1 MSEYSENL
9 GCKPDIFSIFVNM
22 EITRE
27 ELILDVLKQVKPE
40 FQEFRTAE
48 LADFLNDY
56 PEYSQKVILNLE
68 PHRAVKTLKFLD
80 VKLQKKL
87 IHTLPSNNVAT
98 LIQNMHFDDRT
109 ALLSELTSESVKKLV
124 LFLPHEDRIE
134 TLALLGYPEDSVG
147 RLMNPDYIEVKDHYR
162 VQEALDK
169 IRRLG
174 RHIEN
179 INFIY
184 IIDENE
190 KLIDDINLKELL
202 IAAPE
207 TKIHELMDRKYQAL
221 HVNDDQETAASEFRK
236 NNRAV
241 LPVTDDNGILLG
253 IVTIDDI
260 LRVESEE
267 ATEDIQKIGGTEAL
281 DEPYMNTS
289 FVELIK
295 KRAPWLIILFIG
307 EMLTASAMAF
317 FEDEIA
323 KAVVLVLFIPLI
335 ISSGGN
341 SGSQASTLIIRAMA
355 LGEIEFEDWWRVMRR
370 EILSGLVLGGIL
382 GIIGFLRIIIWN
394 SLSPVYG
401 EHYILV
407 GLTVGITLL
416 FIVLWGTLCGSMLP
430 ILLKKL
436 GADPATSSAPF
447 VATLVDVT
455 GLVIYFVVASLLLS
469 GTLL

>member
-1 MSEYSENL
+1 MENNT
-9 GCKPDIFSIFVNM
+9 DA
-22 EITRE
+22 
-27 ELILDVLKQVKPE
+27 LILDVLKHEKPY
-40 FQEFRTAE
+40 FTDFRTTE
-48 LADFLNDY
+48 LVDFLNDY
-56 PEYSQKVILNLE
+56 PEYSNKIIENLE

-80 VKLQKKL
+80 LKHQKKL
-87 IHTLPSNNVAT
+87 IQTLPSNKVAE

-147 RLMNPDYIEVKDHYR
+147 RLMNPDYIEVKDYFT
-162 VQEALDK
+162 VQDALNK
-169 IRRLG
+169 IRKLG
-174 RHIEN
+174 RNIEN

-184 IIDENE
+184 IIDNNE

-202 IAAPE
+202 ITSPE
-207 TKIHELMDRKYQAL
+207 TKLSDLMDKKYIAL
-221 HVNDDQETAASEFRK
+221 NVTDDQETATTIFKK

-241 LPVTDDNGILLG
+241 LPVTDNEGILLG

-281 DEPYMNTS
+281 DEPYMNTP
-289 FVELIK
+289 FLELIK

-307 EMLTASAMAF
+307 EMLTATAMAF

-323 KAVVLVLFIPLI
+323 RAVVLVLFIPLI

-355 LGEIEFEDWWRVMRR
+355 LGEINFEDWWQVMKR
-370 EILSGLVLGGIL
+370 EILSGLVLGSML
-382 GIIGFLRIIIWN
+382 GTIGFLRIIIWTAI
-394 SLSPVYG
+394 SPVYG

-407 GLTVGITLL
+407 GFTVGLTLL
-416 FIVLWGTLCGSMLP
+416 GIVLWGTLCGSMLP
-430 ILLKKL
+430 IILKKL
-436 GADPATSSAPF
+436 GFDPATSSAPF

-455 GLVIYFVVASLLLS
+455 GLVIYFAVASLLLS

>member
-1 MSEYSENL
+1 
-9 GCKPDIFSIFVNM
+9 M
-22 EITRE
+22 EITKE
-27 ELILDVLKQVKPE
+27 ELILDVLKHEQP
-40 FQEFRTAE
+40 FFSDFRTTE
-48 LADFLNDY
+48 LAEFLNDY
-56 PEYSQKVILNLE
+56 PEYGQKVIVNLE

-80 VKLQKKL
+80 LKLQKKL
-87 IHTLPSNNVAT
+87 IHTLPSNKVAE

-124 LFLPHEDRIE
+124 LFLPHDDRIE

-147 RLMNPDYIEVKDHYR
+147 RLMNPDYIEVKSHFT
-162 VQEALDK
+162 VQDALNK
-169 IRRLG
+169 IRKLG
-174 RHIEN
+174 RTIEN

-184 IIDENE
+184 IIDDTE

-202 IAAPE
+202 IALPE
-207 TKIHELMDRKYQAL
+207 TKISDLMDSKYIAL
-221 HVNDDQETAASEFRK
+221 HVTDDQETATSVFKR

-241 LPVTDDNGILLG
+241 LPVTDNEGILLG

-289 FVELIK
+289 FFELIK
-295 KRAPWLIILFIG
+295 KRAPWLIILFLG
-307 EMLTASAMAF
+307 EMLTATAMAF

-355 LGEIEFEDWWRVMRR
+355 LDEISFEDWWRVMKR

-394 SLSPVYG
+394 SISPIYG

-436 GADPATSSAPF
+436 GFDPATSSAPF

-455 GLVIYFVVASLLLS
+455 GLVIYFAVASLLLS

>member
-1 MSEYSENL
+1 
-9 GCKPDIFSIFVNM
+9 M
-22 EITRE
+22 EVSKE
-27 ELILDVLKQVKPE
+27 ELIIDELKMENPV
-40 FQEFRTAE
+40 FTDFRTSE
-48 LADFLNDY
+48 LADFLNDS
-56 PEYSQKVILNLE
+56 PEYSNKIIMALE
-68 PHRAVKTLKFLD
+68 PHRAVKTMKFLD
-80 VKLQKKL
+80 IKLQKKL

-134 TLALLGYPEDSVG
+134 TLALLGYQEDSVG
-147 RLMNPDYIEVKDHYR
+147 RLMNPDYIEVKSHYT
-162 VQEALDK
+162 VQDALNK

-174 RHIEN
+174 RTIEN

-202 IAAPE
+202 ITSPD
-207 TKIHELMDRKYQAL
+207 TKISALMDTKYLAL
-221 HVNDDQETAASEFRK
+221 HVNDDQETAASVFRK

-241 LPVTDDNGILLG
+241 LPVTDDNGVLLG

-281 DEPYMNTS
+281 DEPYMNTP
-289 FVELIK
+289 FFDLIK
-295 KRAPWLIILFIG
+295 KRAPWLVILFIG

-323 KAVVLVLFIPLI
+323 KAIVLVLFIPLI

-355 LGEIEFEDWWRVMRR
+355 LGEITFEDWWRVMRR
-370 EILSGLVLGGIL
+370 EIMSGIVLGSIL
-382 GIIGFLRIIIWN
+382 GFIGFLRIIIWN
-394 SLSPVYG
+394 AVNPSYG

-407 GLTVGITLL
+407 GITVGVTLI
-416 FIVLWGTLCGSMLP
+416 FIVLWGTLCGAMLP
-430 ILLKKL
+430 IVIKKL
-436 GADPATSSAPF
+436 GFDPATSSAPF

-455 GLVIYFVVASLLLS
+455 GLVIYFIVASLLLS
-469 GTLL
+469 GSLL

>member
-1 MSEYSENL
+1 
-9 GCKPDIFSIFVNM
+9 M
-22 EITRE
+22 EITKE
-27 ELILDVLKQVKPE
+27 ELIIDVLKHEVPQ
-40 FQEFRTAE
+40 FNDFRTSE

-56 PEYSQKVILNLE
+56 PEYGQKVILNLE

-80 VKLQKKL
+80 LKLQKKL
-87 IHTLPSNNVAT
+87 IHTLPSNKVAE

-124 LFLPHEDRIE
+124 LFLPHADRIE

-147 RLMNPDYIEVKDHYR
+147 RLMNPDYIEVKSHFT
-162 VQEALDK
+162 VQDALNK
-169 IRRLG
+169 IRKLG
-174 RHIEN
+174 RNIEN

-207 TKIHELMDRKYQAL
+207 TKLSDIMDQKYLAL
-221 HVNDDQETAASEFRK
+221 HVNDDQEHATQVFRK

-241 LPVTDDNGILLG
+241 LPVIDDGGILLG

-289 FVELIK
+289 FFELIK
-295 KRAPWLIILFIG
+295 KRAPWLVILFLG
-307 EMLTASAMAF
+307 EMFTASAMAF

-341 SGSQASTLIIRAMA
+341 SGSQASTLIIRAMS
-355 LGEIEFEDWWRVMRR
+355 LGEITFEDWWRVMRR
-370 EILSGLVLGGIL
+370 EILSGLVLGSIL
-382 GIIGFLRIIIWN
+382 GSIGFLRIIIWN
-394 SLSPVYG
+394 SINPIYG
-401 EHYILV
+401 EHFILI
-407 GLTVGITLL
+407 GLTVAITLL

-430 ILLKKL
+430 ILLKKM
-436 GADPATSSAPF
+436 GFDPATSSAPF

-455 GLVIYFVVASLLLS
+455 GLVIYFAVASLILS

>member
-1 MSEYSENL
+1 
-9 GCKPDIFSIFVNM
+9 
-22 EITRE
+22 
-27 ELILDVLKQVKPE
+27 
-40 FQEFRTAE
+40 FRTTE

-56 PEYSQKVILNLE
+56 PEYGQKVIENLE

-80 VKLQKKL
+80 LKLQKKL
-87 IHTLPSNNVAT
+87 IHTLPSNKVAE

-124 LFLPHEDRIE
+124 LFLPHEDRLE

-147 RLMNPDYIEVKDHYR
+147 RLMNPDYIEVKDNFT
-162 VQEALDK
+162 VQDALNK
-169 IRRLG
+169 IRKLG
-174 RHIEN
+174 RTIEN

-184 IIDENE
+184 IIDDNE

-207 TKIHELMDRKYQAL
+207 TRLSELSDKKYIAL
-221 HVNDDQETAASEFRK
+221 HVTDDQENATSVFRK

-241 LPVTDDNGILLG
+241 LPVVDTDGILLG
-253 IVTIDDI
+253 IVTIDDM
-260 LRVESEE
+260 LRVQSEE
-267 ATEDIQKIGGTEAL
+267 DTEDIQKMGGTEAL
-281 DEPYMNTS
+281 DEPYMNTA
-289 FVELIK
+289 FFDLIK

-323 KAVVLVLFIPLI
+323 KAVILVLFIPLI

-355 LGEIEFEDWWRVMRR
+355 LGEINFEDWWRVMKR
-370 EILSGLVLGGIL
+370 EILSGLVLGSML
-382 GIIGFLRIIIWN
+382 GIIGFLRIVIW
-394 SLSPVYG
+394 SSISPVYG

-430 ILLKKL
+430 IMLKKM
-436 GADPATSSAPF
+436 GFDPATSSAPF

-455 GLVIYFVVASLLLS
+455 GLVIYFFVASLLLS

>member
-1 MSEYSENL
+1 
-9 GCKPDIFSIFVNM
+9 M
-22 EITRE
+22 EITKE
-27 ELILDVLKQVKPE
+27 ELILDVLKHEKPY
-40 FQEFRTAE
+40 FTDFRTSE
-48 LADFLNDY
+48 LAEFLNDY
-56 PEYSQKVILNLE
+56 PEYGQKVIINLE

-80 VKLQKKL
+80 LKLQKKL
-87 IHTLPSNNVAT
+87 IHTLPSNKVAE

-124 LFLPHEDRIE
+124 LFLPHDDRIE

-147 RLMNPDYIEVKDHYR
+147 RLMNPDYIEVKDNMS
-162 VQEALDK
+162 VQDALNK
-169 IRRLG
+169 IRKLG
-174 RHIEN
+174 RTIEN

-184 IIDENE
+184 IIDDTE

-202 IAAPE
+202 IASPE
-207 TKIHELMDRKYQAL
+207 TKISDLMDRKYIAL
-221 HVNDDQETAASEFRK
+221 NVIDDQESASSLFRK

-241 LPVTDDNGILLG
+241 LPVIDNEGILLG

-260 LRVESEE
+260 LRIQSEE
-267 ATEDIQKIGGTEAL
+267 DTEDIQKIGGTEAL
-281 DEPYMNTS
+281 DEPYMNTA
-289 FVELIK
+289 FFQLIK
-295 KRAPWLIILFIG
+295 KRAPWLVILFIG
-307 EMLTASAMAF
+307 EMLTATAMAF

-355 LGEIEFEDWWRVMRR
+355 LGEIHFEDWWRVMKR
-370 EILSGLVLGGIL
+370 EILSGLVLGSML
-382 GIIGFLRIIIWN
+382 GIIGFLRIVIWN
-394 SLSPVYG
+394 SITPIYG
-401 EHYILV
+401 EHYVLV
-407 GLTVGITLL
+407 GLTVGLTLL

-436 GADPATSSAPF
+436 GFDPATSSAPF

-455 GLVIYFVVASLLLS
+455 GLVIYFLVASLLLS

>member
-1 MSEYSENL
+1 
-9 GCKPDIFSIFVNM
+9 M
-22 EITRE
+22 EIAKE
-27 ELILDVLKQVKPE
+27 ELILDVLKHEVPQ
-40 FQEFRTAE
+40 FNDFRTSE

-56 PEYSQKVILNLE
+56 PEYGQKVILNLE
-68 PHRAVKTLKFLD
+68 PHRSVKTLKFLD
-80 VKLQKKL
+80 LKLQKKL
-87 IHTLPSNNVAT
+87 IHTLPSNKVAE

-124 LFLPHEDRIE
+124 LFLPHADRIE

-147 RLMNPDYIEVKDHYR
+147 RLMNPDYIEVKSHFT
-162 VQEALDK
+162 VQDALNK
-169 IRRLG
+169 IRKLG
-174 RHIEN
+174 RNIEN

-207 TKIHELMDRKYQAL
+207 TKLSDIMDRKYLAL
-221 HVNDDQETAASEFRK
+221 HVNDDQEEATFVFRK

-241 LPVTDDNGILLG
+241 LPVIDDGGVLLG

-289 FVELIK
+289 FFELIK

-323 KAVVLVLFIPLI
+323 RAVVLVLFIPLI

-355 LGEIEFEDWWRVMRR
+355 LGEISFEDWWRVMRR
-370 EILSGLVLGGIL
+370 EILSGLVLGSIL
-382 GIIGFLRIIIWN
+382 GSIGFLRIIIWN
-394 SLSPVYG
+394 SISPIYG
-401 EHYILV
+401 EHYILI
-407 GLTVGITLL
+407 GLTVAITLL

-430 ILLKKL
+430 ILLKKM
-436 GADPATSSAPF
+436 GFDPATSSAPF

-455 GLVIYFVVASLLLS
+455 GLVIYFAVASLLLS

>member
-1 MSEYSENL
+1 
-9 GCKPDIFSIFVNM
+9 M
-22 EITRE
+22 EITKE
-27 ELILDVLKQVKPE
+27 ELILDVLKHEKPY
-40 FQEFRTAE
+40 FTDFRTSE
-48 LADFLNDY
+48 LAEFLNDY
-56 PEYSQKVILNLE
+56 PEYGQKVIINLE

-80 VKLQKKL
+80 LKLQKKL
-87 IHTLPSNNVAT
+87 IHTLPSNKVAE

-124 LFLPHEDRIE
+124 LFLPHDDRIE

-147 RLMNPDYIEVKDHYR
+147 RLMNPDYIEVKDNMS
-162 VQEALDK
+162 VQDALNK
-169 IRRLG
+169 IRKLG
-174 RHIEN
+174 RTIEN

-184 IIDENE
+184 IIDDTE

-202 IAAPE
+202 IASPE
-207 TKIHELMDRKYQAL
+207 TKISDLMDRKYIAL
-221 HVNDDQETAASEFRK
+221 NVIDDQESASSLFRK

-241 LPVTDDNGILLG
+241 LPVIDNEGILLG

-260 LRVESEE
+260 LRIQSEE
-267 ATEDIQKIGGTEAL
+267 DTEDIQKIGGTEAL
-281 DEPYMNTS
+281 DEPYMNTP
-289 FVELIK
+289 FFQLIK
-295 KRAPWLIILFIG
+295 KRAPWLVILFIG
-307 EMLTASAMAF
+307 EMLTATAMAF

-355 LGEIEFEDWWRVMRR
+355 LGEIHFEDWWRVMKR
-370 EILSGLVLGGIL
+370 EILSGLVLGSML
-382 GIIGFLRIIIWN
+382 GIIGFLRIVIWN
-394 SLSPVYG
+394 SITPIYG
-401 EHYILV
+401 EHYVLV
-407 GLTVGITLL
+407 GLTVGLTLL

-436 GADPATSSAPF
+436 GFDPATSSAPF

-455 GLVIYFVVASLLLS
+455 GLVIYFAVASILLS

>member
-1 MSEYSENL
+1 
-9 GCKPDIFSIFVNM
+9 M
-22 EITRE
+22 EITKE
-27 ELILDVLKQVKPE
+27 ELILDVLKHEKPY
-40 FQEFRTAE
+40 FTDFRTSE
-48 LADFLNDY
+48 LAEFLNDY
-56 PEYSQKVILNLE
+56 PEYGQKVIINLE

-80 VKLQKKL
+80 LKLQKKL
-87 IHTLPSNNVAT
+87 IHTLPSNKVAE

-124 LFLPHEDRIE
+124 LFLPHDDRIE

-147 RLMNPDYIEVKDHYR
+147 RLMNPDYIEVKDNMS
-162 VQEALDK
+162 VQDALNK
-169 IRRLG
+169 IRKLG
-174 RHIEN
+174 RTIEN

-184 IIDENE
+184 IIDDTE

-202 IAAPE
+202 IASPE
-207 TKIHELMDRKYQAL
+207 TKISDLMDRKYIAL
-221 HVNDDQETAASEFRK
+221 NVIDDQESASSLFRK

-241 LPVTDDNGILLG
+241 LPVIDNEGILLG

-260 LRVESEE
+260 LRIQSEE
-267 ATEDIQKIGGTEAL
+267 DTEDIQKIGGTEAL
-281 DEPYMNTS
+281 DEPYMNTP
-289 FVELIK
+289 FFQLIK
-295 KRAPWLIILFIG
+295 KRAPWLVILFIG
-307 EMLTASAMAF
+307 EMLTATAMAF

-355 LGEIEFEDWWRVMRR
+355 LGEIHFEDWWRVMKR
-370 EILSGLVLGGIL
+370 EILSGLVLGSML
-382 GIIGFLRIIIWN
+382 GIIGFLRIVIWN
-394 SLSPVYG
+394 SITPIYG
-401 EHYILV
+401 EHYVLV
-407 GLTVGITLL
+407 GLTVGLTLL

-436 GADPATSSAPF
+436 GFDPATSSAPF

-455 GLVIYFVVASLLLS
+455 GLVIYFLVASLLLS

>member
-1 MSEYSENL
+1 
-9 GCKPDIFSIFVNM
+9 M
-22 EITRE
+22 EITKE
-27 ELILDVLKQVKPE
+27 ELILDVLKHEKPY
-40 FQEFRTAE
+40 FTDFRTSE
-48 LADFLNDY
+48 LAEFLNDY
-56 PEYSQKVILNLE
+56 PEYGQKVIINLE

-80 VKLQKKL
+80 LKLQKKL
-87 IHTLPSNNVAT
+87 IHTLPSNKVAE

-124 LFLPHEDRIE
+124 LFLPHDDRIE

-147 RLMNPDYIEVKDHYR
+147 RLINPYYIEVKDNMS
-162 VQEALDK
+162 VQDALNK
-169 IRRLG
+169 IRKLG
-174 RHIEN
+174 RTIEN

-184 IIDENE
+184 IIDDHE

-202 IAAPE
+202 IASPE
-207 TKIHELMDRKYQAL
+207 TKISDLMDRKYIAL
-221 HVNDDQETAASEFRK
+221 NVIDDQESASSLFRK

-241 LPVTDDNGILLG
+241 LPVIDNEGILLG

-260 LRVESEE
+260 LRIQSEE
-267 ATEDIQKIGGTEAL
+267 DTEDIQKIGGTEAL
-281 DEPYMNTS
+281 DEPYMNTP
-289 FVELIK
+289 FFQLIK
-295 KRAPWLIILFIG
+295 KRAPWLVILFIG
-307 EMLTASAMAF
+307 EMLTATAMAF

-355 LGEIEFEDWWRVMRR
+355 LGEIHFEDWWRVMKR
-370 EILSGLVLGGIL
+370 EILSGLVLGSML
-382 GIIGFLRIIIWN
+382 GIIGFLRIVIWN
-394 SLSPVYG
+394 SITPIYG
-401 EHYILV
+401 EHYVLV
-407 GLTVGITLL
+407 GLTVGLTLL

-436 GADPATSSAPF
+436 GFDPATSSAPF

-455 GLVIYFVVASLLLS
+455 GLVIYFLVASLLLS

>member
-1 MSEYSENL
+1 
-9 GCKPDIFSIFVNM
+9 M
-22 EITRE
+22 EISKE
-27 ELILDVLKQVKPE
+27 ELILDVLKHEKPY
-40 FQEFRTAE
+40 FSDFRTTE

-56 PEYSQKVILNLE
+56 PEYSQKVIENLE

-80 VKLQKKL
+80 LKLQKKL
-87 IHTLPSNNVAT
+87 IHTLPSNKVAE

-124 LFLPHEDRIE
+124 LFLPHEDRLE

-147 RLMNPDYIEVKDHYR
+147 RLMNPDYIEVKDHFT
-162 VQEALDK
+162 VQDALNK
-169 IRRLG
+169 IRKLG
-174 RHIEN
+174 RTIEN

-184 IIDENE
+184 IIDDHE

-202 IAAPE
+202 IAAPD
-207 TKIHELMDRKYQAL
+207 TRLSELSDKKYIAL
-221 HVNDDQETAASEFRK
+221 HVTDDQENATSVFRK

-241 LPVTDDNGILLG
+241 LPVVDNEGILLG
-253 IVTIDDI
+253 IVTIDDM
-260 LRVESEE
+260 LRVQSEE
-267 ATEDIQKIGGTEAL
+267 DTEDIQKMGGTEAL
-281 DEPYMNTS
+281 DEPYMNTA
-289 FVELIK
+289 FFELIK
-295 KRAPWLIILFIG
+295 KRAPWLVILFIG

-323 KAVVLVLFIPLI
+323 KAVILVLFIPLI

-355 LGEIEFEDWWRVMRR
+355 LGEITFEDWWRVMKR
-370 EILSGLVLGGIL
+370 EILSGLVLGSIL
-382 GIIGFLRIIIWN
+382 GIIGFLRIIIW
-394 SLSPVYG
+394 SSISPIYG

-430 ILLKKL
+430 IILKKL
-436 GADPATSSAPF
+436 GFDPATSSAPF

-455 GLVIYFVVASLLLS
+455 GLVIYFVVASLLLR

>member
-1 MSEYSENL
+1 
-9 GCKPDIFSIFVNM
+9 M
-22 EITRE
+22 ETLNKE
-27 ELILDVLKQVKPE
+27 ELILEAFADEKNDFSDFSTSE
-40 FQEFRTAE
+40 MAE
-48 LADFLNDY
+48 FLNDN
-56 PEYSQKVILNLE
+56 PTLSEQFILRLP

-80 VKLQKKL
+80 LKLQKKL
-87 IHTLPSNNVAT
+87 IHTLPSTKVAE

-124 LFLPHEDRIE
+124 LFLPHDDRIE

-147 RLMNPDYIEVKDHYR
+147 RLMNPDYIEVKRNYK
-162 VQEALDK
+162 VQDALNK
-169 IRRLG
+169 IQKLG
-174 RHIEN
+174 RTIEN

-184 IIDENE
+184 VVDETE

-202 IAAPE
+202 IVSPD
-207 TKIHELMDRKYQAL
+207 TNISDLMDTKYLAL
-221 HVNDDQETAASEFRK
+221 HVNDDQETAAAVFRK
-236 NNRAV
+236 SNRAV

-267 ATEDIQKIGGTEAL
+267 ATEDIQKIGGLEAL

-289 FVELIK
+289 FFELIK
-295 KRAPWLIILFIG
+295 KRAPWLIVLFIG
-307 EMLTASAMAF
+307 EMITASAMAF

-355 LGEIEFEDWWRVMRR
+355 LDEISFEDWWRVMKR

-382 GIIGFLRIIIWN
+382 GSIGFLRIVVWN
-394 SLSPVYG
+394 SISPIYG
-401 EHYILV
+401 EHYILIAI
-407 GLTVGITLL
+407 TVGITLL

-430 ILLKKL
+430 IILNKL
-436 GADPATSSAPF
+436 GFDPATSSAPF

-455 GLVIYFVVASLLLS
+455 GLVIYFLVASVILN

>member
-1 MSEYSENL
+1 
-9 GCKPDIFSIFVNM
+9 M
-22 EITRE
+22 EITKE
-27 ELILDVLKQVKPE
+27 ELILDVLKHEQP
-40 FQEFRTAE
+40 FFSDFRTSE
-48 LADFLNDY
+48 LAEFLNDY
-56 PEYSQKVILNLE
+56 PEYGQKVIQSLE

-80 VKLQKKL
+80 LKLQKKL
-87 IHTLPSNNVAT
+87 IHTLPSNKVAE

-124 LFLPHEDRIE
+124 LFLPHDDRIE

-147 RLMNPDYIEVKDHYR
+147 RLMNPDYIEVKSHFT
-162 VQEALDK
+162 VQDALNK
-169 IRRLG
+169 IRKLG
-174 RHIEN
+174 RSIEN

-184 IIDENE
+184 IIDDTE

-202 IAAPE
+202 IALPE
-207 TKIHELMDRKYQAL
+207 TKISDLMDSKYIAL
-221 HVNDDQETAASEFRK
+221 HVTDDQETATSVFKK

-241 LPVTDDNGILLG
+241 LPVTDNNGILLG

-289 FVELIK
+289 FFELIK

-307 EMLTASAMAF
+307 EMLTATAMAF

-355 LGEIEFEDWWRVMRR
+355 LGEISFEDWWRVMKR

-382 GIIGFLRIIIWN
+382 GIIGFMRIAIWN
-394 SLSPVYG
+394 SISPIYG

-430 ILLKKL
+430 ILLKKA
-436 GADPATSSAPF
+436 GFDPATSSAPF

-455 GLVIYFVVASLLLS
+455 GLVIYFAVASILLS

>member
-1 MSEYSENL
+1 MENNSE
-9 GCKPDIFSIFVNM
+9 V
-22 EITRE
+22 
-27 ELILDVLKQVKPE
+27 LILDILKHEKPY
-40 FQEFRTAE
+40 FTDFNTSE
-48 LADFLNDY
+48 LAEFLNDF
-56 PEYSQKVILNLE
+56 PEYSNKVIENLE

-80 VKLQKKL
+80 LKIQKKL
-87 IHTLPSNNVAT
+87 IHTLPSKTVAI

-109 ALLSELTSESVKKLV
+109 ALLSELTSEVVKKLV

-147 RLMNPDYIEVKDHYR
+147 RLMNPDYIEVKDNLTI
-162 VQEALDK
+162 QEVLNK
-169 IRRLG
+169 IRELG
-174 RHIEN
+174 RTIEN

-184 IIDENE
+184 IIDDNE
-190 KLIDDINLKELL
+190 RLIDDINLKELL
-202 IAAPE
+202 IVPPE
-207 TKIHELMDRKYQAL
+207 TKLLDLMDKKYTAL
-221 HVNDDQETAASEFRK
+221 NVNDDQETATTVFKK

-241 LPVTDDNGILLG
+241 LPVIDSDGILLG

-267 ATEDIQKIGGTEAL
+267 ATEDIHKMGGTEAL
-281 DEPYMNTS
+281 DEPYMNTA
-289 FVELIK
+289 FFELIK

-307 EMLTASAMAF
+307 EMLTATAMAF

-355 LGEIEFEDWWRVMRR
+355 LGEITFEDWWRVMKR
-370 EILSGLVLGGIL
+370 EILSGLVLGTIL
-382 GIIGFLRIIIWN
+382 GLIGFSRVVLWTTI
-394 SLSPVYG
+394 SPIYG
-401 EHYILV
+401 EHYILI
-407 GLTVGITLL
+407 GLTVGFTLL
-416 FIVLWGTLCGSMLP
+416 GVVLWGTLCGSMLP
-430 ILLKKL
+430 IILKKI

-455 GLVIYFVVASLLLS
+455 GLIIYFAVASMLLS

>member
-1 MSEYSENL
+1 
-9 GCKPDIFSIFVNM
+9 M
-22 EITRE
+22 EITKE
-27 ELILDVLKQVKPE
+27 ELILDVLKHEKPY
-40 FQEFRTAE
+40 FTDFRTSE
-48 LADFLNDY
+48 LAEFLNDY
-56 PEYSQKVILNLE
+56 PEYGQKVIINLE

-80 VKLQKKL
+80 LKLQKKL
-87 IHTLPSNNVAT
+87 IHTLPSNKVAE

-124 LFLPHEDRIE
+124 LFLPHDDRIE

-147 RLMNPDYIEVKDHYR
+147 RLMNPDYIEVKDNMS
-162 VQEALDK
+162 VQDALNK
-169 IRRLG
+169 IRKLG
-174 RHIEN
+174 RTIEN

-184 IIDENE
+184 IIDDHE

-202 IAAPE
+202 IASPE
-207 TKIHELMDRKYQAL
+207 TKISDLMDRKYIAL
-221 HVNDDQETAASEFRK
+221 NVIDDQESASSLFRK

-241 LPVTDDNGILLG
+241 LPVIDNEGILLG

-260 LRVESEE
+260 LRIQSEE
-267 ATEDIQKIGGTEAL
+267 DTEDIQKIGGTEAL
-281 DEPYMNTS
+281 DEPYMKTE
-289 FVELIK
+289 FFQLIK
-295 KRAPWLIILFIG
+295 KRAPWLVILFIG
-307 EMLTASAMAF
+307 EMLTATAMAF

-355 LGEIEFEDWWRVMRR
+355 LGEIHFEDWWRVMKR
-370 EILSGLVLGGIL
+370 EILSGLVLGSML
-382 GIIGFLRIIIWN
+382 GIIGFLRIVIWN
-394 SLSPVYG
+394 SITPIYG
-401 EHYILV
+401 EHYVLV
-407 GLTVGITLL
+407 GLTVGLTLL

-436 GADPATSSAPF
+436 GFDPATSSAPF

-455 GLVIYFVVASLLLS
+455 GLVIYFLVASLLLS

>member
-1 MSEYSENL
+1 
-9 GCKPDIFSIFVNM
+9 M
-22 EITRE
+22 EIAKG
-27 ELILDVLKQVKPE
+27 ELILDVLKHENPNFQDFSTTELVE
-40 FQEFRTAE
+40 FLDE
-48 LADFLNDY
+48 Y
-56 PEYSQKVILNLE
+56 PEYSQKIMLHLE

-80 VKLQKKL
+80 LKLQKKL
-87 IHTLPSNNVAT
+87 IHSLPSNQVAT

-109 ALLSELTSESVKKLV
+109 ALLSELTSETVKKLV

-147 RLMNPDYIEVKDHYR
+147 RLMNPDYIEVKSHHT
-162 VQEALDK
+162 VQFALDK

-174 RHIEN
+174 RNIEN

-184 IIDENE
+184 IIDEYE
-190 KLIDDINLKELL
+190 KLIDDVNLKELL
-202 IAAPE
+202 ITSPD
-207 TKIHELMDRKYQAL
+207 TKISALMDTKYTAL
-221 HVNDDQETAASEFRK
+221 HVNDDQETAASVFRK
-236 NNRAV
+236 SNRAV
-241 LPVTDDNGILLG
+241 LPVIDDNNVLLG

-267 ATEDIQKIGGTEAL
+267 ATEDIHKIGGTEAL
-281 DEPYMNTS
+281 DEPYMNTP
-289 FVELIK
+289 FFELIK
-295 KRAPWLIILFIG
+295 KRAGWLVILFLG

-355 LGEIEFEDWWRVMRR
+355 LGEITFEDWWRVMKR
-370 EILSGLVLGGIL
+370 EILSGLALGSIL
-382 GIIGFLRIIIWN
+382 GTIGFLRIVIWN
-394 SLSPVYG
+394 SFSPIYG
-401 EHYILV
+401 EHYILI
-407 GLTVGITLL
+407 GITIWFTLL
-416 FIVLWGTLCGSMLP
+416 FIVLWGTLCGAMLP
-430 ILLKKL
+430 ILLKRL
-436 GADPATSSAPF
+436 GFDPATSSAPF

-455 GLVIYFVVASLLLS
+455 GLVIYFAVAALILT

>member
-1 MSEYSENL
+1 
-9 GCKPDIFSIFVNM
+9 M

-27 ELILDVLKQVKPE
+27 ELILDVLKHEKPY
-40 FQEFRTAE
+40 FSDFRTTE

-56 PEYSQKVILNLE
+56 PEYGQKVIENLE

-80 VKLQKKL
+80 LKLQKKL
-87 IHTLPSNNVAT
+87 IHTLPSNKVAE

-109 ALLSELTSESVKKLV
+109 ALLSEFTSESVKKLV
-124 LFLPHEDRIE
+124 LFLPHEDRLE

-147 RLMNPDYIEVKDHYR
+147 RLMNPDYIEVKDNFT
-162 VQEALDK
+162 VQDALNK
-169 IRRLG
+169 IRKLG
-174 RHIEN
+174 RTIEN

-184 IIDENE
+184 IIDDNE

-207 TKIHELMDRKYQAL
+207 TRLSELSDKKYIAL
-221 HVNDDQETAASEFRK
+221 HVTDDQENATSVFRK

-241 LPVTDDNGILLG
+241 LPVVDTDGILLG
-253 IVTIDDI
+253 IVTIDDM
-260 LRVESEE
+260 LRVQSEE
-267 ATEDIQKIGGTEAL
+267 DTEDIQKMGGTEAL
-281 DEPYMNTS
+281 DEPYMNTA
-289 FVELIK
+289 FFDLIK

-323 KAVVLVLFIPLI
+323 KAVILVLFIPLI

-355 LGEIEFEDWWRVMRR
+355 LGEINFEDWWRVMKR
-370 EILSGLVLGGIL
+370 EILSGLVLGSML
-382 GIIGFLRIIIWN
+382 GIIGFLRIVIW
-394 SLSPVYG
+394 SSISPVYG

-430 ILLKKL
+430 IMLKKM
-436 GADPATSSAPF
+436 GFDPATSSAPF

-455 GLVIYFVVASLLLS
+455 GLVIYFFVASLLLS

>member
-1 MSEYSENL
+1 
-9 GCKPDIFSIFVNM
+9 M
-22 EITRE
+22 EISKE
-27 ELILDVLKQVKPE
+27 ELIIDLLKHELPS
-40 FQEFRTAE
+40 FGDFSTSE

-56 PEYSQKVILNLE
+56 PEYGQKVILHLE

-80 VKLQKKL
+80 LKLQKKL
-87 IHTLPSNNVAT
+87 IHTLPSNKVAE

-124 LFLPHEDRIE
+124 LFLSHEDRLE

-147 RLMNPDYIEVKDHYR
+147 RLMNPDYIEVKSHYTI
-162 VQEALDK
+162 QDALNK
-169 IRRLG
+169 IRKLG
-174 RHIEN
+174 RDIEN

-184 IIDENE
+184 IIDDNE

-202 IAAPE
+202 ISAPN
-207 TKIHELMDRKYQAL
+207 TKLGDIMDRKYIAL
-221 HVNDDQETAASEFRK
+221 HVADDQESATAVFKK

-241 LPVTDDNGILLG
+241 LPVVDDGGILLG

-281 DEPYMNTS
+281 DEPYMNTPL
-289 FVELIK
+289 FELIK
-295 KRAPWLIILFIG
+295 KRAGWLVILFFG
-307 EMLTASAMAF
+307 EMLTATAMGF
-317 FEDEIA
+317 FQDEIS
-323 KAVVLVLFIPLI
+323 KAVVLALFIPLI

-355 LGEIEFEDWWRVMRR
+355 LNEITFKDWWKVMRR
-370 EILSGLVLGGIL
+370 EILSGLALGSIL
-382 GIIGFLRIIIWN
+382 GIIGFLRIAIW
-394 SLSPVYG
+394 SMFTPIYG
-401 EHYILV
+401 PHWLLV
-407 GLTVGITLL
+407 GTTVAFSLVGV
-416 FIVLWGTLCGSMLP
+416 VLWGTLSGSMLP
-430 ILLKKL
+430 IILKRL

-455 GLVIYFVVASLLLS
+455 GLVIYFLVALLLLH

>member
-1 MSEYSENL
+1 
-9 GCKPDIFSIFVNM
+9 M
-22 EITRE
+22 EITKE
-27 ELILDVLKQVKPE
+27 ELILDVLKHEKPY
-40 FQEFRTAE
+40 FTDFRTSE
-48 LADFLNDY
+48 LAEFLNDY
-56 PEYSQKVILNLE
+56 PEYGQKVIINLE

-80 VKLQKKL
+80 LKLQKKL
-87 IHTLPSNNVAT
+87 IHTLPSNKVAE

-124 LFLPHEDRIE
+124 LFLPHDDRIE

-147 RLMNPDYIEVKDHYR
+147 RLMNPDYIEVKDNMS
-162 VQEALDK
+162 VQDALNK
-169 IRRLG
+169 IRKLG
-174 RHIEN
+174 RTIEN

-184 IIDENE
+184 IIDDHE

-202 IAAPE
+202 IASPE
-207 TKIHELMDRKYQAL
+207 TKISDLMDRKYIAL
-221 HVNDDQETAASEFRK
+221 NVIDDQESASSLFRK

-241 LPVTDDNGILLG
+241 LPVIDNEGILLG

-260 LRVESEE
+260 LRIQSEE
-267 ATEDIQKIGGTEAL
+267 DTEDIQKIGGTEAL
-281 DEPYMNTS
+281 DEPYMNTA
-289 FVELIK
+289 FFQLIK
-295 KRAPWLIILFIG
+295 KRAPWLVILFIG
-307 EMLTASAMAF
+307 EMLTATAMAF

-355 LGEIEFEDWWRVMRR
+355 LGEIHFEDWWRVMKR
-370 EILSGLVLGGIL
+370 EILSGLVLGSML
-382 GIIGFLRIIIWN
+382 GIIGFLRIVIWN
-394 SLSPVYG
+394 SITPIYG
-401 EHYILV
+401 EHYVLV
-407 GLTVGITLL
+407 GLTVGLTLL

-436 GADPATSSAPF
+436 GFDPATSSAPF

-455 GLVIYFVVASLLLS
+455 GLVIYFLVASLLLS

>member
-1 MSEYSENL
+1 
-9 GCKPDIFSIFVNM
+9 M
-22 EITRE
+22 EISKE
-27 ELILDVLKQVKPE
+27 ELILDVLKHEKPY
-40 FQEFRTAE
+40 FSDFRTTE
-48 LADFLNDY
+48 LADFLNDH
-56 PEYSQKVILNLE
+56 PEYSQKVIENLE

-80 VKLQKKL
+80 LKLQKKL
-87 IHTLPSNNVAT
+87 IHTLPSNKVAE

-147 RLMNPDYIEVKDHYR
+147 RLMNPDYIEVKDHFT
-162 VQEALDK
+162 VQDALNK
-169 IRRLG
+169 IRKLG
-174 RHIEN
+174 RTIEN

-184 IIDENE
+184 IIDDHE

-202 IAAPE
+202 IASPD
-207 TKIHELMDRKYQAL
+207 TRLSDLSDKKYIAL
-221 HVNDDQETAASEFRK
+221 HVTDDQEIATSAFRK

-241 LPVTDDNGILLG
+241 LPVIDDDGILLG
-253 IVTIDDI
+253 IVTIDDM
-260 LRVESEE
+260 LRVQSEE
-267 ATEDIQKIGGTEAL
+267 DTEDIQKMGGTEAL
-281 DEPYMNTS
+281 DEPYMNTA
-289 FVELIK
+289 FFELIK
-295 KRAPWLIILFIG
+295 KRAPWLVILFLG
-307 EMLTASAMAF
+307 EMLTATAMSF
-317 FEDEIA
+317 FEDEIS
-323 KAVVLVLFIPLI
+323 KAVVLALFIPLI

-355 LGEIEFEDWWRVMRR
+355 LDEITFEDWWRVMKR
-370 EILSGLVLGGIL
+370 EILSGLVLGSIL
-382 GIIGFLRIIIWN
+382 GIIGFLRIIIW
-394 SLSPVYG
+394 SSISPIYG

-430 ILLKKL
+430 IILKKL
-436 GADPATSSAPF
+436 GFDPATSSAPF

-455 GLVIYFVVASLLLS
+455 GLVIYFVVASLLLR